1 MLRVFIALVVGFLVT
16 AMLTLVLLL
25 GSSYWD
31 GIRNW
36 PGWRITLILYALV
49 LAAISLYRFMN
60 LYETRK
66 VNGATRHVSSEISR
80 AKQLTA
86 FAAGSDDLGSPPAK
100 TSSLVA
106 VSPPCFGGQEPVGN
120 LPEPCAD

>member
-1 MLRVFIALVVGFLVT
+1 MLTVFIALVVGFLVT

-31 GIRNW
+31 VIRNW

-86 FAAGSDDLGSPPAK
+86 FAAGSDYLASPSAN
-100 TSSLVA
+100 TTSLVA
-106 VSPPCFGGQEPVGN
+106 GSAAYFGG
-120 LPEPCAD
+120 